1 MRHPS
6 AKLTIGSAKPVT
18 SFFVAKATGASP
30 AGETHVDAVAEES
43 RASRFMRSALSIL
56 GETGRT
62 DFTVL
67 EVVERSK
74 TSLRSF
80 YQHFA
85 TKDELLLALVDRI
98 MAEATLRW
106 REETS
111 ELAATEALEVLL
123 DRITAPAE
131 SSTQNSINR
140 GLTFYNDHL
149 AETMPREYA
158 NVLAPLLELFKDII
172 TRGMDDGE
180 FIADLE
186 VAPSATLIMQSA
198 LGAMRLRVLGAELT
212 GGPIDGRHIR
222 QFCVRA
228 LKA

>member
-1 MRHPS
+1 
-6 AKLTIGSAKPVT
+6 
-18 SFFVAKATGASP
+18 
-30 AGETHVDAVAEES
+30 
-43 RASRFMRSALSIL
+43 MRSALSIL

-98 MAEATLRW
+98 MTESTLRW
-106 REETS
+106 RDETGG
-111 ELAATEALEVLL
+111 LDAPEALRVLL

-131 SSTQNSINR
+131 STTQDSINR

-158 NVLAPLLELFKDII
+158 NVLSPVFVLIKDII
-172 TRGMDDGE
+172 GRG
-180 FIADLE
+180 
-186 VAPSATLIMQSA
+186 VAEGQFDPELDVDSTATLIMQSA
-198 LGAMRLRVLGAELT
+198 LGAMRLRVLGAELN
-212 GGPIDGRHIR
+212 GVPIESDHIYR
-222 QFCVRA
+222 FCLRA
-228 LKA
+228 LSR